1 VVAAAMNRF
10 AWIAAA
16 LAATAFLAALAFTGG
31 RGGPGLAQFTPA
43 GLLTIPT
50 EQVREI
56 ELIIGDRHWH
66 FVRGESGWQAK
77 RGKVAAGFEARLEG
91 AVTLL
96 RNSGP
101 DRVLTD
107 AELASIDVAQFG
119 LDPPRSRVVFRGGGA
134 NTFAISFGAA
144 NLLGLSRYAR
154 LDGKREIALLP
165 GFVAEAWEQ
174 LGGAP

>member
-1 VVAAAMNRF
+1 MNRF

-31 RGGPGLAQFTPA
+31 RGGPGLVPFTPA
-43 GLLTIPT
+43 GLLTVPA

-56 ELIIGDRHWH
+56 EVSIGERQWH
-66 FVRGESGWQAK
+66 FVRGDSGWQAR
-77 RGKVAAGFEARLEG
+77 RGKVTDGFEARLE
-91 AVTLL
+91 AAITLL

-101 DRVLTD
+101 DRILTED
-107 AELASIDVAQFG
+107 ELAGIDAAQFG
-119 LDPPRSRVVFRGGGA
+119 LDPARSRVLLRGSGTD
-134 NTFAISFGAA
+134 TFAISFGAA
-144 NLLGLSRYAR
+144 NVLGLSRYAK
-154 LDGKREIALLP
+154 LEGKREIALLP